1 MNLTK
6 LKEYFRRDGWL
17 LAALALCVVICLLM
31 GSSGNIEANDTQAQL
46 CRVLSAME
54 GAGNVEVALYYGADS
69 APCGALVVADGAT
82 AVAVQLRLTNAVA
95 TLLSLDPDSVAVY
108 PRQGGNP

>member
-1 MNLTK
+1 MNLTR

-17 LAALALCVVICLLM
+17 IAALALCVTICLLM
-31 GSSGNIEANDTQAQL
+31 GSSGTTAANDTQAQL

-69 APCGALVVADGAT
+69 VPCGALVVADGAT
-82 AVAVQLRLTNAVA
+82 EIAVQLRLTNAVS
-95 TLLSLDPDSVAVY
+95 TLLSLDPGSVAVY
-108 PRQGGNP
+108 PRQGGTP